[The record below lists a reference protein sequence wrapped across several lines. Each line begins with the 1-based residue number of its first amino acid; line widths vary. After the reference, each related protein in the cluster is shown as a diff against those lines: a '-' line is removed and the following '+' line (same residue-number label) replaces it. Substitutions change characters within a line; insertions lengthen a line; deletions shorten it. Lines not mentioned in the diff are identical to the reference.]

1 MVTLTLR
8 PYRIARSL
16 VAVVLLLAVLSVVGQ
31 VMRYR
36 ATNES
41 VREIA
46 LLFKLSAE
54 QTIPAYFS
62 AILLLA
68 AGVLLLTIGG
78 ATRQQGRPFA
88 CHWAVLGVIFAYL
101 SVDEAVGIHE
111 LAMAPMQR
119 VLGSHAVGFLYYA
132 WVLPA
137 AGLLCILGLVY
148 LRFLLHL
155 PSTVR
160 NRVIGAAVLF
170 VGGAVGVEMVGGY
183 LASTVSTSSVQ
194 YALSALIEETMEM
207 LGAVLFIYALLIYL
221 SEEIETIGVS
231 LGSPSSAALPTVA
244 EASKRPVARE
254 SAIPV

>member
-1 MVTLTLR
+1 MAYAVAVVTLTLR
-8 PYRIARSL
+8 PCRIVRSL

-31 VMRYR
+31 VVRYR

-88 CHWAVLGVIFAYL
+88 RHWTVLGVIFAYL

-111 LAMAPMQR
+111 MALAPMQHA
-119 VLGSHAVGFLYYA
+119 LGSYAVGFLYYA
-132 WVLPA
+132 WVVPA
-137 AGLLCILGLVY
+137 AAIVVALGAVY
-148 LRFLLHL
+148 LRFVIHL
-155 PSTVR
+155 PATVRTRVIVAGMLYVGGALGMEMVGAYYASTIGASTVR
-160 NRVIGAAVLF
+160 
-170 VGGAVGVEMVGGY
+170 
-183 LASTVSTSSVQ
+183 

-207 LGAVLFIYALLIYL
+207 LGVVVFIYALLIQV
-221 SEEIETIGVS
+221 SSEAEEIRIELEEVNAATDGFTN
-231 LGSPSSAALPTVA
+231 GSP
-244 EASKRPVARE
+244 
-254 SAIPV
+254 

>member
-1 MVTLTLR
+1 M
-8 PYRIARSL
+8 
-16 VAVVLLLAVLSVVGQ
+16 
-31 VMRYR
+31 
-36 ATNES
+36 
-41 VREIA
+41 
-46 LLFKLSAE
+46 FKLSAE

-62 AILLLA
+62 AVLLLA

-88 CHWAVLGVIFAYL
+88 RHWTVLGVIFAYL

-111 LAMAPMQR
+111 LAIAPMQR
-119 VLGSHAVGFLYYA
+119 ALGSHAVGFLYYA

-160 NRVIGAAVLF
+160 NRVVGAAVLY
-170 VGGAVGVEMVGGY
+170 VGGAVCVEMVGGY
-183 LASTVSTSSVQ
+183 FASTVSTSSIQ

-221 SEEIETIGVS
+221 GEKIGTVGVS
-231 LGSPSSAALPTVA
+231 LDSPASAVLPTV
-244 EASKRPVARE
+244 EASKRQAARGR
-254 SAIPV
+254 ALRV